1 MLIMTRE
8 SAQGKA
14 SWEATADF
22 YGLSTLWRC
31 KKKRSCVKLYNCHM
45 RAKELTACCPHK
57 VLWLLLIFCASYGC
71 ELCNIITRM
80 NKLWQ
85 VLNPSRLR
93 GQLRVPAEQVL
104 QAQQLTNKLSLLT
117 IPKYCLVGTALDSS
131 TGKMLAQL
139 REQVESERVWVRFW
153 MSECDDTL
161 ETVEH
166 STAAQWSKWKE
177 LVQTIPGIINYNK
190 YKIKEQ

>member
-1 MLIMTRE
+1 MGAR
-8 SAQGKA
+8 QGKLRGNG
-14 SWEATADF
+14 
-22 YGLSTLWRC
+22 GLLRLVNFVEVQ
-31 KKKRSCVKLYNCHM
+31 KKGSCVKLYNCHM
-45 RAKELTACCPHK
+45 LAEELTAACCPHQ

-93 GQLRVPAEQVL
+93 GQLRVPVEQVL

-117 IPKYCLVGTALDSS
+117 IPKYCLVRTALDSS

-139 REQVESERVWVRFW
+139 REQMESERVWVRFEV
-153 MSECDDTL
+153 SECDDTL

-166 STAAQWSKWKE
+166 STAAQWLQCEASEKNWLE
-177 LVQTIPGIINYNK
+177 HTIPSIMNCYISNT
-190 YKIKEQ
+190 IKEQ